1 MNTVTEEML
10 TLTQAS
16 KRTVLGEP
24 AIRRGIKQG
33 SIEAKKLGRDWF
45 LTLEEV
51 QRLSREYPL
60 EG

>member
-1 MNTVTEEML
+1 MTQEIM
-10 TLTQAS
+10 TLTQAA
-16 KRTVLGEP
+16 KRTALGEP

-45 LTLEEV
+45 LPTHEV
-51 QRLSREYPL
+51 ERLAREHPL